1 MIRFARFTVVT
12 TLTATLAACGG
23 GSAGGGLSTL
33 APTAGS
39 PTQQQS
45 TLLTASDGGCDGRCS
60 ENGQHLT
67 QADVTQII
75 AQVAAEAEARGLP
88 GTAAVVDRVG
98 NVLAVFEM
106 NNAAKVVTITS
117 SHNGATPVLGGLE
130 AVNVIPARLAAIAKA
145 ITGAYLSTEGNAFS
159 TRTASQIVQENFNP
173 GDESALGPA
182 FLGFNLASFLV
193 VTWFEEREP
202 MA

>member
-12 TLTATLAACGG
+12 TLTATLPPAV
-23 GSAGGGLSTL
+23 GSAGAGFNTST
-33 APTAGS
+33 PAGS

-117 SHNGATPVLGGLE
+117 STTEPLQCSVGSKQSTSSQLDSRQSPKPSQAPTYPPRATHS
-130 AVNVIPARLAAIAKA
+130 AREPHHRSFK
-145 ITGAYLSTEGNAFS
+145 
-159 TRTASQIVQENFNP
+159 RTLTQGRRISPRAR
-173 GDESALGPA
+173 

-193 VTWFEEREP
+193 VIWFEEREP